1 MAWFTLAKMAL
12 SLIDFP
18 TPGLTSRLLEPT
30 LGKASWQQRTRS
42 GCRTAMPPPGSART
56 MWNETKFTKL
66 TGCRYPIVQGP
77 FDNGS
82 SSVRQL
88 SAASNFGD

>member
-1 MAWFTLAKMAL
+1 MIT
-12 SLIDFP
+12 
-18 TPGLTSRLLEPT
+18 TRVTELL
-30 LGKASWQQRTRS
+30 GI
-42 GCRTAMPPPGSART
+42 
-56 MWNETKFTKL
+56 
-66 TGCRYPIVQGP
+66 RYPIVQGP